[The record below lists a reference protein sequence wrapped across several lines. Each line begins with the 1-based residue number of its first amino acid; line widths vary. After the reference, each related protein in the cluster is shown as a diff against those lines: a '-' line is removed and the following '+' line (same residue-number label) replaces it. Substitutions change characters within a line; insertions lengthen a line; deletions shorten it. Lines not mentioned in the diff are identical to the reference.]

1 MTDEYIE
8 LGIEQLD
15 QNNPEKALQY
25 FQAAYALQPDN
36 DVVLFYLGLT
46 HHRLKH
52 LEEAVHYYRQ
62 SLAVEPES
70 AETWLNLGNCLDEMK
85 QLDDAEEA
93 YRMASILN
101 PEDDEVYIE
110 WGIFYYNQYRWEE
123 ALACFEQAHRLN
135 PNNEG
140 ALWQQGDTLIK
151 MEKTEEALEVAETL
165 THRNPK
171 NWKAWSNYAWCCLQ
185 LGLYEQLI
193 TAARKIIRLC
203 PDNPDGYE
211 MLGDALLETGH
222 PEKAL
227 PQYEKVIKL
236 DPDYLSALGSKGYCL
251 LLLERYEEA
260 LRCYEVVTREVD
272 DDHEFWNCMGVTL
285 HHLQRDDEAL
295 DCYQKALDLKPDYLL
310 ALRNMADVYLK
321 YKQCDTAEEL
331 YLKAY
336 RIGNRPADLFA
347 ATLCMYMTHRYE
359 EMVQPLLSLLPVAKE
374 EGLSVAYRLAVAY
387 KNLHQYEEA
396 IRYYKLQMET
406 SQDGS
411 DNSACWFQLA
421 LCEKKLKHLDEAE
434 NSMKK
439 ALELGLTPIVVV
451 NKIDRDGCN
460 PHGALDKVFDLFCEL
475 DANEE
480 QLDFDKVFGSG
491 RKGICKAEME
501 DPDGD
506 FSILMDKIIER
517 IPAPKG
523 DPAAEPLL
531 QIASLEYSTF
541 LGRLAVGR
549 VQQGVLKPNQT
560 YAQSFTDGTVKTIRP
575 QKILRYE
582 TYAQSFT
589 DGTVKTIRPQKIL
602 RYEGLTPKPVDEAGP
617 GEIVLIAGLDTF
629 DIGDTISATSNP
641 KHLPRIHI
649 DPPTISMIFTVN
661 TSPLAGK
668 YGGKFMTG
676 NQLQERLERA
686 HMADP
691 ALLVEKVDGASTF
704 KVSGRGILH
713 LTILVE
719 NMRRE
724 LYEFTIGSPQVIFHN
739 DENGKLLEPVE
750 DFKVEV
756 PNEFSGACI
765 QEIQQRKG
773 EMVNMVTDDNDRV
786 TLEFIV
792 PSRGLIGIRPRLL
805 SLSKGYA
812 VTQSFFKEYQP
823 YKGEIPTRIN
833 GVLIAKEPGEA
844 ASYALSNLED
854 RGYLVIGP
862 GAEVYPGMIVGEHNR
877 DVDIIVNVTKGK
889 HLTNMRSKSA
899 DDMIQLTPY
908 RRMTLTCAPS
918 PLTT

>member
-1 MTDEYIE
+1 MDQSKIRNVAIIAHVDHGKTTLVDQLLKQCGTFHEGE
-8 LGIEQLD
+8 EVNERVMDSDNLERERGI
-15 QNNPEKALQY
+15 
-25 FQAAYALQPDN
+25 
-36 DVVLFYLGLT
+36 T
-46 HHRLKH
+46 
-52 LEEAVHYYRQ
+52 
-62 SLAVEPES
+62 
-70 AETWLNLGNCLDEMK
+70 
-85 QLDDAEEA
+85 
-93 YRMASILN
+93 ILS
-101 PEDDEVYIE
+101 
-110 WGIFYYNQYRWEE
+110 
-123 ALACFEQAHRLN
+123 
-135 PNNEG
+135 
-140 ALWQQGDTLIK
+140 
-151 MEKTEEALEVAETL
+151 
-165 THRNPK
+165 K
-171 NWKAWSNYAWCCLQ
+171 NTSVMY
-185 LGLYEQLI
+185 
-193 TAARKIIRLC
+193 
-203 PDNPDGYE
+203 
-211 MLGDALLETGH
+211 
-222 PEKAL
+222 
-227 PQYEKVIKL
+227 
-236 DPDYLSALGSKGYCL
+236 KGYRVNIVDTPGHADFGGQVERVLGTVDGVL
-251 LLLERYEEA
+251 L
-260 LRCYEVVTREVD
+260 VVDAFEGPMAQTR
-272 DDHEFWNCMGVTL
+272 FVT
-285 HHLQRDDEAL
+285 Q
-295 DCYQKALDLKPDYLL
+295 
-310 ALRNMADVYLK
+310 
-321 YKQCDTAEEL
+321 
-331 YLKAY
+331 
-336 RIGNRPADLFA
+336 
-347 ATLCMYMTHRYE
+347 
-359 EMVQPLLSLLPVAKE
+359 
-374 EGLSVAYRLAVAY
+374 
-387 KNLHQYEEA
+387 
-396 IRYYKLQMET
+396 
-406 SQDGS
+406 
-411 DNSACWFQLA
+411 
-421 LCEKKLKHLDEAE
+421 
-434 NSMKK
+434 K
-439 ALELGLTPIVVV
+439 ALELGLIPIVVV

-523 DPAAEPLL
+523 DPAGEPLL

-549 VQQGVLKPNQT
+549 VQQGVLKPNQ
-560 YAQSFTDGTVKTIRP
+560 
-575 QKILRYE
+575 

-773 EMVNMVTDDNDRV
+773 EMVNMV
-786 TLEFIV
+786 
-792 PSRGLIGIRPRLL
+792 GIRPRLL

-908 RRMTLTCAPS
+908 RRMTLEECVTFINEDECIEVTPEVLRLRKTELDPIKRKQMSKRPAEDDD
-918 PLTT
+918 

>member
-1 MTDEYIE
+1 MQLRSRAFHVEQAAQQFRLGGVALVREGERAHVDGHENGTGVVVHALDEVTAGDA
-8 LGIEQLD
+8 LGIEVHD
-15 QNNPEKALQY
+15 EGIPV
-25 FQAAYALQPDN
+25 
-36 DVVLFYLGLT
+36 VVLYLVHGLFLGLHGLDGRT
-46 HHRLKH
+46 DQKVGKH
-52 LEEAVHYYRQ
+52 LEAGVAVGVVVLPNEHTAFAVVADY
-62 SLAVEPES
+62 SLFAF
-70 AETWLNLGNCLDEMK
+70 
-85 QLDDAEEA
+85 
-93 YRMASILN
+93 RRILLVK
-101 PEDDEVYIE
+101 ERLRGLVHFFVVKIVYFFCHNVCKYSKKLATFPMF
-110 WGIFYYNQYRWEE
+110 FYFCAQKINK
-123 ALACFEQAHRLN
+123 HRLFMDQTKIRN
-135 PNNEG
+135 VAIIAHVDHGKTTLVDQLLKQCGTFHENEEVNERVM
-140 ALWQQGDTLIK
+140 DSDN
-151 MEKTEEALEVAETL
+151 LERERGITIL
-165 THRNPK
+165 SK
-171 NWKAWSNYAWCCLQ
+171 NTSVMY
-185 LGLYEQLI
+185 
-193 TAARKIIRLC
+193 
-203 PDNPDGYE
+203 
-211 MLGDALLETGH
+211 
-222 PEKAL
+222 
-227 PQYEKVIKL
+227 
-236 DPDYLSALGSKGYCL
+236 KGYRVNIVDTPGHADFGGQVERVLGTVDGVL
-251 LLLERYEEA
+251 L
-260 LRCYEVVTREVD
+260 VVDAFEGPMAQTR
-272 DDHEFWNCMGVTL
+272 FVT
-285 HHLQRDDEAL
+285 Q
-295 DCYQKALDLKPDYLL
+295 
-310 ALRNMADVYLK
+310 
-321 YKQCDTAEEL
+321 
-331 YLKAY
+331 
-336 RIGNRPADLFA
+336 
-347 ATLCMYMTHRYE
+347 
-359 EMVQPLLSLLPVAKE
+359 
-374 EGLSVAYRLAVAY
+374 
-387 KNLHQYEEA
+387 
-396 IRYYKLQMET
+396 
-406 SQDGS
+406 
-411 DNSACWFQLA
+411 
-421 LCEKKLKHLDEAE
+421 
-434 NSMKK
+434 K

-475 DANEE
+475 NATEE
-480 QLDFDKVFGSG
+480 QLDFGYVYGSG
-491 RKGICKAEME
+491 RKGICKAEVE

-549 VQQGVLKPNQT
+549 VQQGTFKPNQT
-560 YAQSFTDGTVKTIRP
+560 YAQAFTDG
-575 QKILRYE
+575 
-582 TYAQSFT
+582 A
-589 DGTVKTIRPQKIL
+589 VKTIRPQKIL

-617 GEIVLIAGLDTF
+617 GEIILIAGLDTF

-641 KHLPRIHI
+641 VHLPRIHI

-724 LYEFTIGSPQVIFHN
+724 LYEFTIGSPQVIFQT
-739 DENGKLLEPVE
+739 DDNGKLLEPVE

-773 EMVNMVTDDNDRV
+773 EMVNMTTDDNDRV
-786 TLEFIV
+786 SLEFIV
-792 PSRGLIGIRPRLL
+792 PSRGLIGIRPKLL

-877 DVDIIVNVTKGK
+877 DVDITVNVTKGK

-908 RRMTLTCAPS
+908 RRMTLEECVTFINEDECIEVTPEVLRLRKTELDPIKRKQMSKKPAEDDD
-918 PLTT
+918 